1 MKIKCNKT
9 TFFLTNTQIFK
20 NQKMKRNIITST
32 IAVAALALVVTSC
45 DDKNKDKDMAQA
57 DTEERGIILSN
68 MDTTVSPKKDFYN
81 YVNGNW
87 MKNTEIPDDQVRW
100 GGFGVLRKSTDQD
113 VLKILNNAKESGA
126 YGADTDQAKALAI
139 FTSELDTVARNEAGI
154 KPLQPALDAIASIK
168 TVEDFQ
174 KVVTTR
180 ATEVAQPFFGIA
192 AFSNPSNSAMNAAY
206 ITPGGLGLPDRDYY
220 TNTDAKSIEIREKY
234 VDHITRMLQFLGDS
248 EAAARKQAET
258 ILAFET
264 KLAEPRLDK
273 VASRDF
279 RNFNNPRSL
288 EEVQKMVSA
297 VQWEQALKDM
307 GVAKKLDTIIV
318 MQPTY
323 MQTVQNTLAKKNIDT
338 WKTVMRWQTLN
349 SSAGALSTEIEKA
362 NWEFYSQYLSGAKKQ
377 RPADERA
384 LATVNGSVG
393 EAVGQLYVEEMF
405 PPEAKAKAET
415 MIANV
420 IAAYKERIS
429 NLDWMSDSTKVKAIE
444 KLDKFT
450 VKIGYPDTWEDYS
463 SMDVKASNSYYENMM
478 AVANWQ
484 FKDNL
489 DKINEPVDRTEWG
502 MSPQTVNAYFN
513 PFNNEIVFPA
523 AILQPPFYD
532 YKADEAVNY
541 GGMGAVIGHE
551 ISHAFDDSGSRF
563 DAQGNLVN
571 WWTDEDLEKF
581 TERGNKLAEQ
591 YSNIEVM
598 DSVFINGKFTLGEN
612 IGDLGGL
619 LGAYDGL
626 QRYYKENG
634 RPGKIDGFTPEQRFF
649 MSWATV
655 WRTKQRE
662 EALRTQVKTDSHSP
676 GMYRAI
682 EPLKNID
689 AFYEAFNITEGDPM
703 YVAPENR
710 VRIW

>member
-1 MKIKCNKT
+1 
-9 TFFLTNTQIFK
+9 
-20 NQKMKRNIITST
+20 MKRNILTSVVALA
-32 IAVAALALVVTSC
+32 AVALTVTSC
-45 DDKNKDKDMAQA
+45 DNKDKDKTMAQA
-57 DTEERGIILSN
+57 VDTEERGIILSN
-68 MDTTVSPKKDFYN
+68 MDTTVNPKNDFYN

-100 GGFGVLRKSTDQD
+100 GGFGVLRKSTDKD
-113 VLKILNNAKESGA
+113 VLEILNNAKESGK
-126 YGADTDQAKALAI
+126 YGEGTDQAKALAI
-139 FTSELDTVARNEAGI
+139 FASELDTVARNKAGI
-154 KPLQPALDAIASIK
+154 APLQSALDAIAGIN

-174 KVVTTR
+174 KVMTTR
-180 ATEVAQPFFGIA
+180 ATEISQPFFGIA
-192 AFSNPSNSAMNAAY
+192 AFSNPSNSAMNSAY

-234 VDHITRMLQFLGDS
+234 VDHITRMLQYLGDS
-248 EAAARKQAET
+248 EEAARTQAET

-264 KLAEPRLDK
+264 NLAAPRLDK

-279 RNFNNPRSL
+279 RNFNNPRSMDQ
-288 EEVQKMVSA
+288 VQEMVPA
-297 VQWEQALKDM
+297 IQWEQAMKDM
-307 GVAKKLDTIIV
+307 GVTKVVDTVIV

-323 MQTVQNTLAKKNIDT
+323 METVQNVLSKKDIDT
-338 WKTVMRWQTLN
+338 WKTIMRWQTFN
-349 SSAGALSTEIEKA
+349 SATGALSTEIEKA

-393 EAVGQLYVEEMF
+393 EAVGQLYVDEKF
-405 PPEAKAKAET
+405 PPEAKAKAEK

-420 IAAYKERIS
+420 IEAYKERIM
-429 NLDWMSDSTKVKAIE
+429 NLDWMSAETKEKAVA
-444 KLDKFT
+444 KLNKFT

-463 SMDVKASNSYYENMM
+463 SMDVNAENTYYENMM
-478 AVANWQ
+478 AVGNWQ

-551 ISHAFDDSGSRF
+551 ISHAFDDSGARF
-563 DAQGNLVN
+563 DGDGNLVN
-571 WWTDEDLEKF
+571 WWTDSDLEKF
-581 TERGNKLAEQ
+581 TERGDALAAQ
-591 YSNIEVM
+591 YDSVEVL

-626 QRYYKENG
+626 QKFYKENG
-634 RPGKIDGFTPEQRFF
+634 RPGDIDGFTPEQRFF

-662 EALRTQVKTDSHSP
+662 ESLRTQIKTDPHSP
-676 GMYRAI
+676 GMYRAT

-689 AFYEAFNITEGDPM
+689 AFYEAFDIKEGDPM